1 MRIRARKCAHRVEVR
16 DNMFTL
22 MIFFFYMIDI
32 VELLDLPD
40 EIILTI
46 MKKVDPQV
54 LLLCSM
60 INIGN
65 SRLEQLVFDRCH
77 SIDLTFD
84 YSRAPHK
91 WLMKR
96 FYSSVLPRINDDI
109 QSLTIDVYHISFI
122 NKSLQN
128 SSMEL
133 LPNLKHLKIMLGT
146 KYPKTGIPCTI
157 GNFIINSIFRN
168 YLRT

>member
-1 MRIRARKCAHRVEVR
+1 
-16 DNMFTL
+16 
-22 MIFFFYMIDI
+22 MIDA

-54 LLLCSM
+54 LLFCSM

-84 YSRAPHK
+84 YGHAPHK
-91 WLMKR
+91 QLMKR
-96 FYSSVLPRINDDI
+96 FYSHVLPRISHQI
-109 QSLTIDVYHISFI
+109 QSLTIDISHILSI
-122 NKSLQN
+122 NRSLQN
-128 SSMEL
+128 ICIEH
-133 LPNLKHLKIMLGT
+133 LPNLKHVKLMLGT
-146 KYPKTGIPCTI
+146 KYSKTGIPWTI
-157 GNFIINSIFRN
+157 GNFIINSVFRN
-168 YLRT
+168 YLHTSIFC